1 MCTCGCLCGC
11 ENVHVRLFEL
21 WKRSPEYQKSRKEE
35 AGPAK
40 EVARPAS
47 AALEQAGQSAA
58 PAAAARPPSN
68 QDFNEDIAAL
78 MILGGARSSRVV
90 EDHAE
95 ALLTLQAPC
104 HVKALARR
112 LTKEEKEDNQFAGQ
126 LVQVQKKMVE
136 QLKEEEHA
144 ARRAARSAWMGAAKL
159 SNCWVTWQINT
170 F

>member
-21 WKRSPEYQKSRKEE
+21 RKRSPEYQKSRKEE

-40 EVARPAS
+40 EVARPAR
-47 AALEQAGQSAA
+47 AALKQAGQSAA

-112 LTKEEKEDNQFAGQ
+112 LT
-126 LVQVQKKMVE
+126 
-136 QLKEEEHA
+136 
-144 ARRAARSAWMGAAKL
+144 
-159 SNCWVTWQINT
+159 
-170 F
+170 